1 MRATNH
7 LRLFILSALITAV
20 GISCSAASPVTATPK
35 PATDLPAPKEDEK
48 TRTAVFGMGC
58 FWCAEAAFEQLKGVN
73 EVAPGYAGGGKEHT
87 TCETYANSNN
97 AEAVKI
103 TCDPHQIT
111 YAQLLQIL
119 FTVGDATTKDG

>member
-58 FWCAEAAFEQLKGVN
+58 FWCSEAVFEQLKGVN
-73 EVAPGYAGGGKEHT
+73 EVVAGYAGGDKQHAT
-87 TCETYANSNN
+87 YETYADSNN
-97 AEAVKI
+97 AEAI
-103 TCDPHQIT
+103 RIT
-111 YAQLLQIL
+111 Y
-119 FTVGDATTKDG
+119 D